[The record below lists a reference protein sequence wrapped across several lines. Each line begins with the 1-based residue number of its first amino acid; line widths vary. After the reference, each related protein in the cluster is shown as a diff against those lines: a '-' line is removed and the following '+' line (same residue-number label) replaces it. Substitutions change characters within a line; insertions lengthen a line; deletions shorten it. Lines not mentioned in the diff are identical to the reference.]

1 VSTPEKSQRSRLI
14 ATLAP
19 RLTARPCGV
28 ARRLERRG
36 FQQADPR
43 RPTRPLQPTNR
54 GPRVKNA
61 SRPVSRVLYG
71 AGCPARDGHSSG
83 TIVADRLEQPT
94 RATRAG
100 NAPATVARRHRPYSV
115 LLPVGFA
122 VPRPLPAARCALT
135 APFHPYRRAIREG
148 SSRRRFAFCGTFP
161 GVTPAGRYPAPCF
174 RGARTFLHPFR
185 QRPSG
190 RLAGV
195 S

>member
-1 VSTPEKSQRSRLI
+1 MGREGEGQR
-14 ATLAP
+14 
-19 RLTARPCGV
+19 G
-28 ARRLERRG
+28 ERRRG
-36 FQQADPR
+36 REAEGKRGMPERARKGDRCTLPGGGTAN
-43 RPTRPLQPTNR
+43 PTLRM
-54 GPRVKNA
+54 KSA

-135 APFHPYRRAIREG
+135 APFHPYL
-148 SSRRRFAFCGTFP
+148 RRRTPKAVCFLWHCPWGRPRRTLSGTVFP
-161 GVTPAGRYPAPCF
+161 WSPDFPPPFQAAAVRPTGRRELGGMAGRVKEI
-174 RGARTFLHPFR
+174 
-185 QRPSG
+185 RP
-190 RLAGV
+190 
-195 S
+195 

>member
-1 VSTPEKSQRSRLI
+1 MGREGEGQR
-14 ATLAP
+14 
-19 RLTARPCGV
+19 G
-28 ARRLERRG
+28 ERRRG
-36 FQQADPR
+36 REAEGKRGMPERARKGDRCTLPGGGTAN
-43 RPTRPLQPTNR
+43 PTLRM
-54 GPRVKNA
+54 KSA

-135 APFHPYRRAIREG
+135 APFHPYPSKRGGLA
-148 SSRRRFAFCGTFP
+148 RRFAFCGTVP
-161 GVTPAGRYPAPCF
+161 GVAPAGRYPAPCF
-174 RGARTFLHPFR
+174 HGARTFLHPFR